1 MKKLYLLGIFLL
13 VVGLLF
19 VSFYSHTDAA
29 QKSPIKIG
37 VVLALTGPRLAAG
50 VEEKAGAL
58 WAAEVINAA
67 GGVKG
72 RPLKLIFEDDI
83 GDPKK
88 STFLAKKLIT
98 VDKVSALIG
107 CTGYGAT
114 MAFNAVANELKV
126 PTINTMQADIVFPV
140 APAEDQK
147 FIFSTM
153 PGCRPAVLFTGY
165 FLTEYLNAK
174 KVGILQQ
181 SGVLYDNFAAGKGWT
196 KIVWDKYRTE
206 ILIEKFEITDVDLT
220 AQILRIKA
228 SKPDALFVITASG
241 GTPPPII
248 ARQSKQILPGL
259 PIVFGAMTPLRK
271 FLELADDAADD
282 VFFVGSRLAFIEKY
296 QSPME
301 KKFLQVVEAHEPG
314 FFPSDYTLAA
324 WDGVHLL
331 AKAMET
337 AGDDPIK
344 IRDELEKIRNF
355 KGLAGVYSFGPKD
368 HHGIWMKRW
377 SDASLY
383 TLKLKPYG
391 VKDCILFTPKTEY
404 TPLSEVVEYAWPWG
418 KK

>member
-19 VSFYSHTDAA
+19 AGFYSRIDAA
-29 QKSPIKIG
+29 QKTPIKVG

-107 CTGYGAT
+107 CTGLGST
-114 MAFNAVANELKV
+114 MALNAAANELKV
-126 PTINTMQADIVFPV
+126 ATINPMQADNVFPV
-140 APAEDQK
+140 HPAEGQK
-147 FIFSTM
+147 FTFATL
-153 PGCRPAVLFTGY
+153 PEARVPAILTVC
-165 FLTEYLNAK
+165 FLNEYLNAK

-181 SGVLYDNFAAGKGWT
+181 SGVLYDNVAAGKGWT
-196 KIVWDKYRTE
+196 KEVWEKYRTE
-206 ILIEKFEITDVDLT
+206 IQIEKFEITDVDFT
-220 AQILRIKA
+220 AQLLRIKA
-228 SKPDALFVITASG
+228 FKPEALYVVTYSG
-241 GTPPPII
+241 GTPPPVI
-248 ARQSKQILPGL
+248 ARQAKQILPGV
-259 PIVFGAMTPLRK
+259 PIVFNAQTPLRK

-282 VFFVGSRLAFIEKY
+282 VFFVGSRLAFIEKH

-314 FFPSDYTLAA
+314 FFPSDYVLAT

-331 AKAMET
+331 ARAMET

-344 IRDELEKIRNF
+344 IRDELEKISNF
-355 KGLAGVYSFGPKD
+355 KGLAGVYNLSAKD
-368 HHGIWMKRW
+368 HYGHWMKSW
-377 SDASLY
+377 SDATLY

-391 VKDCILFTPKTEY
+391 VKECIIFTPKIEY
-404 TPLSEVVEYAWPWG
+404 TPFSEVWQTSWPF